1 MDVLLADADAVVF
14 DADDDALFL
23 ALCRNADEG
32 GRAECRGLSAEGRKC
47 RLPTADCQL
56 FPFFLKGVYGVADE
70 VEDYLLHFIEV
81 ASDGQFFGARM
92 ESELY

>member
-32 GRAECRGLSAEGRKC
+32 GRAEGRKC

-92 ESELY
+92 EGELY

>member
-32 GRAECRGLSAEGRKC
+32 GRAEGRKC
-47 RLPTADCQL
+47 RLPSANCSL
-56 FPFFLKGVYGVADE
+56 FSSR
-70 VEDYLLHFIEV
+70 
-81 ASDGQFFGARM
+81 ASMELRM
-92 ESELY
+92 RLRITCSTL

>member
-32 GRAECRGLSAEGRKC
+32 GSTEC
-47 RLPTADCQL
+47 
-56 FPFFLKGVYGVADE
+56 
-70 VEDYLLHFIEV
+70 
-81 ASDGQFFGARM
+81 
-92 ESELY
+92 